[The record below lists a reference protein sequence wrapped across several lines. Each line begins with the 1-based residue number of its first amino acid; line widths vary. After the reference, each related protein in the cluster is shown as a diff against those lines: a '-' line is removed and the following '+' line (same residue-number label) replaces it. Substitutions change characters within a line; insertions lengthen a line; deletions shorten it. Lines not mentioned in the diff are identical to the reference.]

1 MRQHLLLLQRHADLV
16 AARSCVLGDSPT
28 HLSGVSSRGSC
39 KGWRVFAE
47 GGEGLRGGEATRYHS
62 SAGQELM
69 LSRQILE
76 VGFI

>member
-1 MRQHLLLLQRHADLV
+1 MEV
-16 AARSCVLGDSPT
+16 V
-28 HLSGVSSRGSC
+28 

-47 GGEGLRGGEATRYHS
+47 GGEGLRGGEATRYRS